1 MLARLRC
8 HLSFANVVSVL
19 ALFIAL
25 GGGAYAMTL
34 PRNSV
39 GTSQLKKNAVTSSKI
54 KAGAVTAS
62 KVRAHTLLS
71 RDFAAGQLPAGPR
84 GATGGTGPKGDQG
97 DPGSAVA
104 YGAFAGSSTGVSISG
119 AVKHL
124 TAGNVSRAGPG
135 AYCFSG
141 LGFTPNNVVATLDS
155 SFTSGFVTASTTPF
169 GPCPLGTQ
177 AEVKTFD
184 VTGAPADRSFSVL
197 FN

>member
-1 MLARLRC
+1 MLARLRS
-8 HLSFANVVSVL
+8 HLTFANIVSLL

-34 PRNSV
+34 PKNSV
-39 GTSQLKKNAVTSSKI
+39 GANQLKKNAVISSKI

-62 KVRAHTLLS
+62 KVKAHSLLS
-71 RDFAAGQLPAGPR
+71 ADFAAGQLPAGPR
-84 GATGGTGPKGDQG
+84 GATGPSGA
-97 DPGSAVA
+97 PGSAVA

-119 AVKHL
+119 PVKNL
-124 TAGNVSRAGPG
+124 SAGNISRAGAG

-141 LGFTPNNVVATLDS
+141 LSFTPNNVVATLDS

-169 GPCPLGTQ
+169 GPCPVGTQ

-184 VTGAPADRSFSVL
+184 AAGTPADRSFSVL